1 MESEYSPRTEI
12 SQATQAQQ
20 MAAAFENEKEKDKV
34 PNKKN
39 SKKGKKDNTSPEPV
53 VSTKL
58 SRRKIFLLSFDK
70 SKHTVAT

>member
-20 MAAAFENEKEKDKV
+20 MTATVENEKEKDKEKDKG

-39 SKKGKKDNTSPEPV
+39 SKKGKKDNTSPEPA
-53 VSTKL
+53 VSVDF
-58 SRRKIFLLSFDK
+58 SY
-70 SKHTVAT
+70 